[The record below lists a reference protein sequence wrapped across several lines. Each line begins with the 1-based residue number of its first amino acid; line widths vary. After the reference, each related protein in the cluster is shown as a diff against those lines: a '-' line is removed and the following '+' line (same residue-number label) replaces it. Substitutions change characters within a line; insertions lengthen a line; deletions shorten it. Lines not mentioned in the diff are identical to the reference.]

1 MEEGE
6 RILMI
11 REHRY
16 AVELRIEIGGKEDR
30 GVTASEYL
38 MQTS

>member
-6 RILMI
+6 RNIVI

-16 AVELRIEIGGKEDR
+16 AVKLSIEAEGKEDQ
-30 GVTASEYL
+30 GVITSGDL
-38 MQTS
+38 M

>member
-16 AVELRIEIGGKEDR
+16 SVELRIKIGGKEDQ
-30 GVTASEYL
+30 GVIVSGYL
-38 MQTS
+38 L